1 MDKTKNDG
9 STPLYIAAENGHLDV
24 VQFLVEQGEDVNFA
38 DNFGWTPLH
47 RAAEGGHKEIISCL
61 VSWGSSVSAKAYLDI
76 DELEV
81 LLPIDVTDDE
91 EIKQHIR
98 DEEIRHRDHGHK
110 RAVIPIP
117 TAWEQEQERME
128 RAHREAED
136 YGGEV
141 VIAMDEGQGQGQAS
155 ANASAVADEDDNDSG
170 SDEEHEVAYW
180 RSLKR
185 QRTSSCFYI
194 MPTITF
200 AGV

>member
-9 STPLYIAAENGHLDV
+9 STPLYIAAETGHLDV

-47 RAAEGGHKEIISCL
+47 RAAEIISCL
-61 VSWGSSVSAKAYLDI
+61 GAKAYLDI

-110 RAVIPIP
+110 RAVILIP
-117 TAWEQEQERME
+117 TALEQEQERME
-128 RAHREAED
+128 RARREAED
-136 YGGEV
+136 HGGEV

-155 ANASAVADEDDNDSG
+155 ANANASAVAKEDDDDSG

-185 QRTSSCFYI
+185 QRTS
-194 MPTITF
+194 
-200 AGV
+200 